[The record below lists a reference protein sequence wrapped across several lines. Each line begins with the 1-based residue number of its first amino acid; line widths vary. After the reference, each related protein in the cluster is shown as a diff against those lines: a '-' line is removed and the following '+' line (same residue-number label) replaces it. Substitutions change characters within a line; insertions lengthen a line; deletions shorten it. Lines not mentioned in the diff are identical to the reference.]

1 VSEALLLQIEQD
13 HCLKNKGERSVS
25 IWEKWGQFGATSLFS
40 PKVLSKNGKGGV
52 KMTKRPAK
60 HDKELYPF

>member
-1 VSEALLLQIEQD
+1 VSEALLLQMEQY
-13 HCLKNKGERSVS
+13 HCLKNKGELSVS
-25 IWEKWGQFGATSLFS
+25 IWEKWDQFGATSLFP

-60 HDKELYPF
+60 HDKVLYPF